1 MCIRWS
7 LLSINCIQFQCTVL
21 IILACIYSGDSRQA
35 GAGSSSGSGVTIQNA
50 LIGQQDMTKFYNTS
64 TTQRI
69 FQTVSKLCEIGKDE
83 QNLLVILL
91 PPSHSYSYFIVPD
104 LISYI
109 LKPHY
114 IIKYLQTILQLNVTS
129 IKFPILQ
136 KNFKS

>member
-1 MCIRWS
+1 MYSLNHS
-7 LLSINCIQFQCTVL
+7 LLY
-21 IILACIYSGDSRQA
+21 IYSGDSRQ
-35 GAGSSSGSGVTIQNA
+35 GSSSGSGVTIQNA

-83 QNLLVILL
+83 QNLLVILFH
-91 PPSHSYSYFIVPD
+91 PPHSYSYFIVPD

-114 IIKYLQTILQLNVTS
+114 IIKYLQIILQL
-129 IKFPILQ
+129 KC
-136 KNFKS
+136 